1 MNQHKLS
8 ALVRTFVVGLALLSA
23 SGITTVH
30 AQEQKKFKVYLSMFA
45 SGGGWLTAA
54 SNSIKALAAT
64 PPYDKMVD
72 LKEVIS
78 GPDAPAQIAA
88 YESMIASGADAIITI
103 PASVTALNR
112 TIRRGCDKGVIFF
125 TFGYSVSE
133 PCAYQVHAITNGFG
147 ENGGQVMA
155 NLLHGK
161 GKILVNH
168 AFPGGPADK
177 RHYDGFLSVI
187 KKYPDM
193 QVVAETWGRASDEVS
208 QTEAAKVLAAHPDI
222 DGVFTQPGE
231 LGIIKAFLASGRQ
244 KLPVVVGESGNGFRL
259 ALADP
264 ELRRK
269 GLNGVSSGGTPA
281 EAAFGFKVMMEI
293 LTKQRE
299 QPFRR
304 IAYPLPWVMADDVK
318 VCSGDRFEKG
328 CNVFPRDK
336 VPDTLFVTVMW
347 PPELLPELSLT
358 AVLEGKPTPG
368 ATIQKI
374 TATLMPQPDTPGV
387 NCEKCTAPPDLYRVT
402 KVKPFDANQQTKVAQ

>member
-1 MNQHKLS
+1 VSILAITLT
-8 ALVRTFVVGLALLSA
+8 ALVAGGAPA
-23 SGITTVH
+23 PQ
-30 AQEQKKFKVYLSMFA
+30 AQEGKKFKVYLSMFA
-45 SGGGWLTAA
+45 TGGGWLTAA
-54 SNSIKALAAT
+54 SNAIKALAAT
-64 PPYDKMVD
+64 PPYDKIVD

-78 GPDAPAQIAA
+78 GPEPQKQIAA
-88 YESMIASGADAIITI
+88 YETMIASGADAIITI
-103 PASVTALNR
+103 PANVTALNR
-112 TIRRGCDKGVIFF
+112 TIKRGCDKGVIFF
-125 TFGYSVSE
+125 TFGYTVTE

-155 NLLHGK
+155 NLLNGK
-161 GKILVNH
+161 GKILANH

-187 KKYPDM
+187 KNYPGM

-208 QTEAAKVLAAHPDI
+208 QAEAAKVLAAHPDI

-231 LGIIKAFLASGRQ
+231 LGIIRAFIAAGRE

-264 ELRRK
+264 ELRRR

-293 LTKQRE
+293 LTKQRVMK
-299 QPFRR
+299 FRR

-318 VCSGDRFEKG
+318 VCKGDRFEDG
-328 CNVFPRDK
+328 CNAFPREK
-336 VPDTLFVTVMW
+336 VPDTFFVSIMW
-347 PPELLPELSLT
+347 PPDYLPELSLT
-358 AVLEGKPTPG
+358 AVLEGRPTPG

-374 TATLMPQPDTPGV
+374 TAELHPQPDTPGV
-387 NCEKCTAPPDLYRVT
+387 NCDKCTAPPDLYKVT
-402 KVKPFDANQQTKVAQ
+402 KVKPTVKPGQ